1 MVLHYRVRSF
11 NEALFYKI
19 IINTL
24 RKKSGETTFI
34 IASPPPTNLIK
45 CFRINLMMNIKYVY
59 EENINTENKFR
70 TWEFLVLERFL
81 CG

>member
-11 NEALFYKI
+11 NEALSYK
-19 IINTL
+19 TK
-24 RKKSGETTFI
+24 RKKSGETIFI
-34 IASPPPTNLIK
+34 IASPPTTNLIK
-45 CFRINLMMNIKYVY
+45 CFRINLMMNMKDVY